1 MGKSAVERL
10 SGEFVDVVDLPD
22 GDDGVG
28 AELAG
33 DDERLILVIA
43 DDADAGVAEKFA
55 DLIVEFGAELGI
67 GDVVDAACD
76 AVFRIAD
83 GEASAFGSE
92 MRVIIRT
99 VEDVADAVMI
109 RDDAEKA
116 AHRIAP
122 EKKMLPSGCGRE
134 GRFRKP
140 RSIMYRAESPNAT
153 AGRRF
158 YQDFLTE
165 TIVSG
170 RTARFSC
177 RAPAGGMLRWNF
189 SFPFIIFIKLI
200 MEN

>member
-1 MGKSAVERL
+1 MISHGKDIKIFTGNANPKL
-10 SGEFVDVVDLPD
+10 AADICKIIGTKLGESEVKSF
-22 GDDGVG
+22 
-28 AELAG
+28 
-33 DDERLILVIA
+33 
-43 DDADAGVAEKFA
+43 
-55 DLIVEFGAELGI
+55 
-67 GDVVDAACD
+67 
-76 AVFRIAD
+76 AD

-99 VEDVADAVMI
+99 VKNIADAVMI

-189 SFPFIIFIKLI
+189 SFPSIIFIKII
-200 MEN
+200 MERGDSS